1 MSLLLI
7 LWIPLCLILLWNE
20 LVAELDLALSPP
32 FGGFGPGKE
41 KIFASVSVCFLIC
54 SVVLYVADFRRKRLW
69 IRSLL
74 LVSLAVTYVGSVGM
88 ASAVRS
94 YSSRLQGLDAG
105 FNDFGGIRFE
115 EYPNLDYEQVF
126 SKKALKHLELKS
138 FADLAVFAERR
149 FSRFRPELQAAWG
162 TGDNSYLRAFFY
174 LNFVSSLWSYGNSVS
189 PQLTGC
195 VLINE
200 NTNLEPIP
208 DEKITVRTYV
218 DSDIGCCTDYAYM
231 LYFLLRQAH
240 LEARLVELPG
250 HVLNEVKMNG
260 RWMALDANLNVF
272 YRQSWRETI
281 RHGGK
286 KIGIVV
292 FPLLALNPAHQQS
305 YRPLAG
311 SFRQSMLA
319 RVAIGFHVPV
329 SYSETLPDY
338 FR

>member
-1 MSLLLI
+1 
-7 LWIPLCLILLWNE
+7 
-20 LVAELDLALSPP
+20 
-32 FGGFGPGKE
+32 
-41 KIFASVSVCFLIC
+41 
-54 SVVLYVADFRRKRLW
+54 
-69 IRSLL
+69 
-74 LVSLAVTYVGSVGM
+74 M

-231 LYFLLRQAH
+231 LHFLLRQAH